1 MEEQL
6 TIAYD
11 KGVKTGMSI
20 FTEFSREVICCTFK
34 YIRISKCTVLAVY
47 FDYLN
52 YDTSPDSKCCAVVCK
67 LKLSPR

>member
-20 FTEFSREVICCTFK
+20 FTEFNWKQKVTSLINGLEDTDDSIIFSDQCQ
-34 YIRISKCTVLAVY
+34 SKGKKEKERASCLVTV
-47 FDYLN
+47 
-52 YDTSPDSKCCAVVCK
+52 
-67 LKLSPR
+67 

>member
-47 FDYLN
+47 FDYLIM
-52 YDTSPDSKCCAVVCK
+52 TQILVLSAVQWCIN
-67 LKLSPR
+67 